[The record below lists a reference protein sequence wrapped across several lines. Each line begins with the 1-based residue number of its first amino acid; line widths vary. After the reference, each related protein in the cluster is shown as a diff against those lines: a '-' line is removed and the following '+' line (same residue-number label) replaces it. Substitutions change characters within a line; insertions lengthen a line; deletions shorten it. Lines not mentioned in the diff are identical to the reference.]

1 MVVFAKCADA
11 VAQGR
16 RLENLSWRLWNR
28 ETFCCEN
35 VERVL
40 TPNSATSLPQQIQH
54 SRRSS
59 PSDDVPQLSG
69 SVESVAD
76 EEAVE
81 DFHSETPAMEIV
93 RPVIR
98 RQDSCGSSRSRGKER
113 HITSDNLEKMVN
125 NIIQAKAPLTDPLP
139 ELTSSFQPPVQKP
152 VTDTVDLQRSGSTTT
167 ESSVTSSDADSL
179 ESQHEPSTVSP
190 PQLSASQTRAPI
202 IVKGFSPSS
211 VRSCRI
217 TSQAQKGPSPS
228 AIPAPTAAPA
238 AQFVAPKGRARF
250 ALGASSGDDSYSDR
264 SSMNNRAQAVPQ
276 KPKKNMFQ
284 LGGSSEDNSPESP
297 QQGHRQSAQQQSNLD
312 YTNSSAIE
320 DDEDEDAIYDESA
333 IDDEDD
339 SSEWEDSNEESGKS
353 SVDSKLNFKR
363 VDSSANLTSRRSLI
377 TLMLAQ
383 NDSQVQRS
391 SRLASQS
398 TSALP
403 HRNRMSPHRAHSSSP
418 NDSDDG
424 PLMMRRTARAPPMN
438 PINEIPRTAA
448 RPIVATAS
456 GATHS
461 AMLSPKTTRR
471 NMLATEL
478 TESLRRHLVWE
489 RRQRNQ
495 NPLNNAAIQRRHTST
510 DVANLK
516 QYPEKPY
523 MNNTQAVDTNSYDLN
538 GTDGYNDNSYYT
550 HGW

>member
-1 MVVFAKCADA
+1 
-11 VAQGR
+11 
-16 RLENLSWRLWNR
+16 
-28 ETFCCEN
+28 
-35 VERVL
+35 
-40 TPNSATSLPQQIQH
+40 
-54 SRRSS
+54 
-59 PSDDVPQLSG
+59 
-69 SVESVAD
+69 
-76 EEAVE
+76 
-81 DFHSETPAMEIV
+81 
-93 RPVIR
+93 
-98 RQDSCGSSRSRGKER
+98 
-113 HITSDNLEKMVN
+113 
-125 NIIQAKAPLTDPLP
+125 
-139 ELTSSFQPPVQKP
+139 
-152 VTDTVDLQRSGSTTT
+152 
-167 ESSVTSSDADSL
+167 
-179 ESQHEPSTVSP
+179 
-190 PQLSASQTRAPI
+190 
-202 IVKGFSPSS
+202 
-211 VRSCRI
+211 
-217 TSQAQKGPSPS
+217 
-228 AIPAPTAAPA
+228 
-238 AQFVAPKGRARF
+238 
-250 ALGASSGDDSYSDR
+250 
-264 SSMNNRAQAVPQ
+264 
-276 KPKKNMFQ
+276 MFQ
-284 LGGSSEDNSPESP
+284 LGGSSEDNSPEGP
-297 QQGHRQSAQQQSNLD
+297 QQEQLQPAQQQTDMD

-320 DDEDEDAIYDESA
+320 DDEDDDAIYDESA

-403 HRNRMSPHRAHSSSP
+403 PRNRVSPQRAQSSSP

-438 PINEIPRTAA
+438 PINEVPRTAA

-495 NPLNNAAIQRRHTST
+495 NPLSNAAIQRRHTST
-510 DVANLK
+510 DVANLR

-538 GTDGYNDNSYYT
+538 ASDGYNDNSYYT